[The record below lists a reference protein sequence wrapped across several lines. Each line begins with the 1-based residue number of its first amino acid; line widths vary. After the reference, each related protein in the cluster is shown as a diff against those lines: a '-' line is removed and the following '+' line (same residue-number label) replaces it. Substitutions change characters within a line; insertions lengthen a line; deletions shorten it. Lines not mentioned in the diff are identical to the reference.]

1 MQAPNIPDFTIEG
14 YCGSGAYGNV
24 WVGRDRDGIRRAIKV
39 LDLQR
44 LKALGVLEREERA
57 IRLVRRSDLHHPGLI
72 EIHHAGETAECI
84 YYVMDLAD
92 DLSGGTG
99 EYQPDTLDQRLKRGV
114 AFDAAECLHLAV
126 CLLDALTALHS
137 HGLVHRDIKPSNV
150 LFVKGQSKLADLGL
164 VATPSREM
172 SLVGSPGF
180 MPVEGITGPE
190 GDLYSLGKLLYCV
203 YTGMSVDLFPS
214 LPKGRDWGDA
224 VLARRI
230 NQAILKACDR
240 RPGNRFRDTGEFRLA
255 LLQDRRRRDNLR
267 MILRVAGVL
276 ALCGLATGGWYWH
289 RERQE
294 SRRQAEAEAQA
305 ARLKADAEA
314 QAIREAREA
323 EERQRLLKESE
334 AAIFNFQPTTALK
347 MLEDLQS
354 RWPEW
359 ADADHQ
365 HHNLLG
371 MARNMAERAREM
383 GGEGSFREVSEILL
397 MQARDPKGALAR
409 IKALWERDPAVR
421 ASAMVIA
428 LHANLLLGAGQR
440 DDAIALYQGMDAE
453 GVDIRFPASAY
464 EGRAQFYAGLGMG
477 RESLAD
483 IEKAVAL
490 DPQDPT
496 LLLYRAAL
504 LAGLKRPDEARR
516 DIDAAL
522 ALAQDNPAVIQAA
535 ELLRKRLLKP

>member
-1 MQAPNIPDFTIEG
+1 MQAPSIPDFTLEG
-14 YCGSGAYGNV
+14 YCGGGAYGNV
-24 WVGRDRDGIRRAIKV
+24 WVGRDRDGVRRAIKV

-57 IRLVRRSDLHHPGLI
+57 IRLVRRSELRHPGMI
-72 EIHHAGETAECI
+72 EIYHAGETAECL
-84 YYVMDLAD
+84 YYVMELAD
-92 DLSGGTG
+92 DLGADG
-99 EYQPDTLDQRLKRGV
+99 EYRPDTLDQRLRRGNLP
-114 AFDAAECLHLAV
+114 DAAGCLELVLH
-126 CLLDALTALHS
+126 LLDALAALHA

-150 LFVKGQSKLADLGL
+150 LFVKGQAKLADLGL
-164 VATPSREM
+164 VATPSREL

-180 MPVEGITGPE
+180 MPAEGVTGPE

-224 VLARRI
+224 ALARRI
-230 NQAILKACDR
+230 NRAILKACDR
-240 RPGNRFRDTGEFRLA
+240 RPGCRFRDTAEFRAA
-255 LLQDRRRRDNLR
+255 LLQDRRRRDRLR
-267 MILRVAGVL
+267 TVLTVTGAL
-276 ALCGLATGGWYWH
+276 ALCGLAAGGWHWH
-289 RERQE
+289 RQAQEER
-294 SRRQAEAEAQA
+294 RRTEAEAQA
-305 ARLKADAEA
+305 E
-314 QAIREAREA
+314 REAREA

-334 AAIFNFQPTTALK
+334 VAVFNFQPTTALK

-359 ADADHQ
+359 AKANYDHRRMREMAVSLAD
-365 HHNLLG
+365 
-371 MARNMAERAREM
+371 RAREM

-421 ASAMVIA
+421 ASAVVIA

-440 DDAIALYQGMDAE
+440 DEAIALYQGMDAE

-477 RESLAD
+477 REALAD

-490 DPQDPT
+490 DPQDPN

-516 DIDAAL
+516 DIDTAL
-522 ALAQDNPAVIQAA
+522 ALAPDKPAVIQAA
-535 ELLRKRLLKP
+535 ELLRKRLSGP